1 MASRRGVNVMHF
13 WGQRDRPLSPSEI
26 ARKDPILAQSPMP
39 TDLREMASRRS
50 LYVSAPAGKHP
61 AAKLVKIDEG
71 NGRSLWQVN
80 IPNQV
85 GQQVIALPGR
95 TAVRTTPE
103 EVVAA
108 IDPAVS
114 VSGKRPDWLHQ
125 LYQPRTL
132 PRAAEPR
139 LQRFNGRRVTPM
151 YVFGN
156 DSRQPYQDTS
166 YPWGCV
172 GKVYNSEGKIGSGA
186 LVYGDIV
193 VTAGHVVPWNDVYN
207 HNWWMRF
214 VPDYF
219 NGSSLYGAGV
229 ESYVSDVLGYDTG
242 NQVAGY
248 DWAICKLY
256 TPVGQQAGYF
266 GFNGYDSGWD
276 GLNVWTVLG
285 YPVAIAG
292 GEEPSWQGGIDIHD
306 DDGDSNGGQELESNN
321 SAVTPGDS
329 GGPIFAWW
337 GSDPRVVGVVSGQ
350 EEEYQFP
357 FSTDDNNI
365 FSSGSGFANLI
376 AWGRSN
382 WG

>member
-1 MASRRGVNVMHF
+1 MISDKVSLLNF
-13 WGQRDRPLSPSEI
+13 WGRHDRPSTPLEI
-26 ARKDPILAQSPMP
+26 ARKDPILAQAKPP
-39 TDLREMASRRS
+39 AEFLDLASKQS
-50 LYVSAPAGKHP
+50 LYISAPVGKEP
-61 AAKLVKIDEG
+61 TTQLIKVDENKG
-71 NGRSLWQVN
+71 GTIWQLAIAN
-80 IPNQV
+80 RA
-85 GQQVIALPGR
+85 GQQVIALPGK
-95 TAVRTTPE
+95 TATRAKP
-103 EVVAA
+103 ADIA
-108 IDPAVS
+108 GKIDSTVS
-114 VSGKRPDWLHQ
+114 IAGKRPDWLHQ
-125 LYQPRTL
+125 LYQPRL
-132 PRAAEPR
+132 VPRTNGIR
-139 LQRFNGRRVTPM
+139 LRRFNGRHVTPT
-151 YVFGN
+151 YVFGP

-172 GKVYNSEGKIGSGA
+172 GKVYNSEGKMGSGA
-186 LVYGDIV
+186 LVFGNFI
-193 VTAGHVVPWNDVYN
+193 VTAGHVVPWNDIRN
-207 HNWWMRF
+207 GSWWMRF

-242 NQVAGY
+242 DNVAGY

-256 TPVGQQAGYF
+256 NPVGNQVGYF
-266 GFNGYDSGWD
+266 GFNGYDSNWD

-285 YPVAIAG
+285 YPVAVAN

-306 DDGDSNGGQELESNN
+306 DDGDSNGGEELESNN
-321 SAVTPGDS
+321 SAITPGDS

-382 WG
+382 WQ

>member
-1 MASRRGVNVMHF
+1 MATRKVDIMNF
-13 WGQRDRPLSPSEI
+13 WGERKRPLSLHDVV
-26 ARKDPILAQSPMP
+26 RKDPILANSKPPAALLAQ
-39 TDLREMASRRS
+39 ASKRS
-50 LYVSAPAGKHP
+50 FYVSAMGAKHP
-61 AAKLVKIDEG
+61 VTQAKKMDEHG
-71 NGRSLWQVN
+71 ERSVWQITVA
-80 IPNQV
+80 NQSE
-85 GQQVIALPGR
+85 QQVVGLPGKSAAR
-95 TAVRTTPE
+95 MKPE
-103 EVVAA
+103 TIAAA
-108 IDPAVS
+108 IDPAVD
-114 VSGKRPDWLHQ
+114 VTGKRPAWLNQ
-125 LYQPRTL
+125 LYQPRTV
-132 PRAAEPR
+132 PRRAAPR
-139 LQRFNGRRVTPM
+139 LRRFNGRHVTPL

-156 DSRQPYQDTS
+156 DARQPYEDAS

-172 GKVYNSEGKIGSGA
+172 GKVYNSAGMMGSGA
-186 LVYGDIV
+186 LVYGNIV
-193 VTAGHVVPWNDVYN
+193 VTAGHVVPWGDVYN

-242 NQVAGY
+242 DQVAGY

-256 TPVGQQAGYF
+256 NPVGNQAGYF

-285 YPVAIAG
+285 YPVAVAAG
-292 GEEPSWQGGIDIHD
+292 EQPSWQGGIDIHD
-306 DDGDSNGGQELESNN
+306 DDGDSNGGQELESND
-321 SAVTPGDS
+321 SDVTPGDS

-337 GSDPRVVGVVSGQ
+337 GNDPRVVGVVSGQ

-357 FSTDDNNI
+357 FSTEDNNI

-382 WG
+382 WQ